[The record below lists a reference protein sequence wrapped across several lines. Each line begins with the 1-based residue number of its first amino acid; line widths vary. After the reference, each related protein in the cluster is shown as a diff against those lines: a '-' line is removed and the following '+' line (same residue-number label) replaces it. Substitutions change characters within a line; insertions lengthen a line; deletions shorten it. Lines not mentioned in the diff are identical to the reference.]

1 MKSWWKSKTVWWNIA
16 TMMVLAST
24 QFGPLVDMF
33 GGEYKA
39 LIQQVLVLANAIGN
53 LILRVVTSTGLTR

>member
-1 MKSWWKSKTVWWNIA
+1 
-16 TMMVLAST
+16 MMVLAST